1 MGQGRLH
8 AFALCFSPLQGMKM
22 ASPTMLEAPAAPAY
36 PSVDEALYE
45 VVDGRRVELPSMGVY
60 ASWIASE
67 LQSELRPFAKS
78 RRLGTVVMEA
88 LFILDAER
96 NLRRRPDIAFVS
108 SQRWPLDRPI
118 PEEGDWEVVPDLA
131 VEVTSPNDRFEEVFT
146 KIAEYFRYEI
156 RQAWI
161 VAPRIQNVLIFD
173 SLTKLRILTAADE
186 LDGGEL
192 LPGFRLPLA
201 SLFQRQA
208 QAGPLISS

>member
-1 MGQGRLH
+1 
-8 AFALCFSPLQGMKM
+8 M